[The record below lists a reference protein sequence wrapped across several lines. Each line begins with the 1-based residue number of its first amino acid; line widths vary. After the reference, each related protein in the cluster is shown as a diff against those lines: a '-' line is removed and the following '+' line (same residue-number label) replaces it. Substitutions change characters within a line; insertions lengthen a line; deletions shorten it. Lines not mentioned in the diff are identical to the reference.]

1 MFGKSEIS
9 QDGPCYVIAEIGHN
23 HQGNLDTAL
32 KMIQVA
38 ANCGVQA
45 VKFQKRNNKTL
56 FTEAFYNRLYD
67 NENSFGNTYGEHREY
82 LEFNKSQYIE
92 LKRCAEENG
101 LEFMTTAFD
110 VESVEFLEDIGIT
123 SHKIA
128 SADITNTPL
137 LEYVAKLGKPL
148 FVSTGASTLDEIK
161 IAYKTI
167 IPYND
172 KVCILHCTASY
183 PTEYKNLNLKVIET
197 LENEFPDAV
206 IGYSGHDNGILAPVI
221 AHMLGA
227 SVIEKHFTLNHAWKG
242 TDHKFSLEPEGL
254 RKQVRDLRRV
264 KISIGDSK
272 KILHDFELEARKK
285 MGKGI
290 YTARPIPA
298 GTVLTLSDICLKSPA
313 TNTPP
318 YLIGKIIGK
327 RLITDLDKE
336 YPLSQDLLE

>member
-1 MFGKSEIS
+1 MTKSQRRKTKLEGRPEWTAS
-9 QDGPCYVIAEIGHN
+9 KKTCEEC
-23 HQGNLDTAL
+23 GNLLVHTRSTTYICTSCGL
-32 KMIQVA
+32 IQEK
-38 ANCGVQA
+38 
-45 VKFQKRNNKTL
+45 VKPRIRKKIQKDSGPKDPNIDNPPICPECKEVFSSSEVL
-56 FTEAFYNRLYD
+56 RL
-67 NENSFGNTYGEHREY
+67 HLR
-82 LEFNKSQYIE
+82 
-92 LKRCAEENG
+92 
-101 LEFMTTAFD
+101 
-110 VESVEFLEDIGIT
+110 
-123 SHKIA
+123 
-128 SADITNTPL
+128 
-137 LEYVAKLGKPL
+137 
-148 FVSTGASTLDEIK
+148 
-161 IAYKTI
+161 
-167 IPYND
+167 
-172 KVCILHCTASY
+172 
-183 PTEYKNLNLKVIET
+183 
-197 LENEFPDAV
+197 
-206 IGYSGHDNGILAPVI
+206 YSGHDNGILAPVI